1 MSEWKNSGLIFFFLK
16 EVYHIAVVTFVA
28 HCISPPVCQN
38 GGYVN
43 ANCQCTCP
51 EGFSGVSC
59 DTVVTDQGNLTLN
72 IIQWRATL

>member
-1 MSEWKNSGLIFFFLK
+1 MKYKPDVSS
-16 EVYHIAVVTFVA
+16 VA
-28 HCISPPVCQN
+28 HCTSPPVCQN

-59 DTVVTDQGNLTLN
+59 ETIVTDPGNLN
-72 IIQWRATL
+72 CYIIRYELQCKLMTF